1 MPKPTFRTWFGMKEA
16 ALRWRLCAIEKLG
29 NGSDELGRRER
40 LGQKNAVGNAV
51 RGPLIGRR
59 ARHVDDWKCRV
70 DLSGLFADLP
80 SVHLA
85 MQIDV
90 GDKRAVF
97 GVAAL

>member
-1 MPKPTFRTWFGMKEA
+1 MRSWEMAVTSWGG
-16 ALRWRLCAIEKLG
+16 C
-29 NGSDELGRRER
+29 ER

-90 GDKRAVF
+90 GDKRAVTF
-97 GVAAL
+97 